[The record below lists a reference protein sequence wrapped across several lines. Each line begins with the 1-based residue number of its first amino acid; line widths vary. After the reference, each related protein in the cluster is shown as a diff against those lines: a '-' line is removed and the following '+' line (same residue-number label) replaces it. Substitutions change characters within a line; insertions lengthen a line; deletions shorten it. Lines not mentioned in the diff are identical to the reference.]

1 MGLCQLVNTDKD
13 SGIIGD
19 MTDIKRR
26 QEIYGRHFIAMP
38 KIESFITLL
47 ARQFEDTN
55 VIFLMW
61 AATIYLGIS

>member
-1 MGLCQLVNTDKD
+1 MH
-13 SGIIGD
+13 
-19 MTDIKRR
+19 
-26 QEIYGRHFIAMP
+26 YIAQP

-61 AATIYLGIS
+61 AATIYLAIS